1 MIGWLRKI
9 LPGTASAPAGAT
21 AREHTGPFI
30 VNLFDD
36 SVVVHRPDG
45 QREEL
50 ALDQLDRVIVRVS
63 NREPWAG
70 PAWLILAGVVDDEGR
85 QQGCVVPLDA
95 MNHEALVARL
105 QALPGFN
112 QQKLDNAL
120 RDARMGKSRSDAI
133 CWKRGAQAAE
143 DTGAAAP
150 SDTGSSAAA
159 NDAVAD
165 EARSASNDDGRH

>member
-9 LPGTASAPAGAT
+9 FPGAGAASAGNKVTEP
-21 AREHTGPFI
+21 TGPFI
-30 VNLFDD
+30 VNLIDD

-45 QREEL
+45 QREEV
-50 ALDQLDRVIVRVS
+50 ALDQLDRLVVRVS

-70 PAWLILAGVVDDEGR
+70 PAWLILAGIVDEQGH

-95 MNHEALVARL
+95 MNHEALLARL

-120 RDARMGKSRSDAI
+120 RDARQGKSRSDAI
-133 CWKRGAQAAE
+133 LWKRGVPAE
-143 DTGAAAP
+143 DTAADAAGADTAKPAAH
-150 SDTGSSAAA
+150 
-159 NDAVAD
+159 
-165 EARSASNDDGRH
+165 DDGQH

>member
-9 LPGTASAPAGAT
+9 FPGAGSASADT
-21 AREHTGPFI
+21 KAREHTGPFI

-36 SVVVHRPDG
+36 DNVVVHRPDG

-50 ALDQLDRVIVRVS
+50 ALDRLDRVVVRVS

-70 PAWLILAGVVDDEGR
+70 PAWLILAGIVDDEGH

-95 MNHEALVARL
+95 MNHEALLARL
-105 QALPGFN
+105 QALPGFS

-133 CWKRGAQAAE
+133 LWKRGAAVTDDAR
-143 DTGAAAP
+143 P
-150 SDTGSSAAA
+150 PA
-159 NDAVAD
+159 NDAGAD
-165 EARSASNDDGRH
+165 TARPAHHDDGQH

>member
-1 MIGWLRKI
+1 MIGWLRKL
-9 LPGTASAPAGAT
+9 LPGTGAAPVGTT
-21 AREHTGPFI
+21 ARQHTGPFI

-45 QREEL
+45 QREEV
-50 ALDQLDRVIVRVS
+50 ALDQLDRVVVRVS

-70 PAWLILAGVVDDEGR
+70 PAWLILAGIADEQGH

-95 MNHEALVARL
+95 MNHEALLARL

-133 CWKRGAQAAE
+133 CWKRGAPAAE
-143 DTGAAAP
+143 DATAATGTTSATSDAGTDARAA
-150 SDTGSSAAA
+150 SH
-159 NDAVAD
+159 
-165 EARSASNDDGRH
+165 DDGQH